1 MRESLNM
8 YYKKMFLNGKVLEK
22 LHKLWGL
29 KLIKIRAFLPEV
41 MILKENLI

>member
-1 MRESLNM
+1 M

-29 KLIKIRAFLPEV
+29 KVIKVREFWPEV
-41 MILKENLI
+41 IILKESWI